1 MKYRTRRS
9 DAIGIEIA
17 PLIDIVF
24 ILLIFFVV
32 TSTFIRE
39 NALEIDLPASHSTV
53 DADVEGAIEI
63 VISADNEIRVADRLI
78 RSPSVDVLERELAV
92 LAFGHDL
99 ERIIIRADARAHHA
113 TVVLV
118 LDAASLLGLTEVSIV
133 TVEAND

>member
-1 MKYRTRRS
+1 MTSRIRRR

-39 NALEIDLPASHSTV
+39 NTLEIDLPSSHSTV
-53 DADVEGAIEI
+53 KVESEGAIEI
-63 VISADNEIRVADRLI
+63 HITANDEISVGDQLVPIATVDSLMEELTGRTSDTDSRRVVIKAD
-78 RSPSVDVLERELAV
+78 
-92 LAFGHDL
+92 
-99 ERIIIRADARAHHA
+99 ADARHE

-118 LDAASLLGLTEVSIV
+118 LDAVNLLGLTEVSIV
-133 TVEAND
+133 TVQAND

>member
-1 MKYRTRRS
+1 MKPRVRRS

-39 NALEIDLPASHSTV
+39 NALEIDLPTSHSHL
-53 DADVEGAIEI
+53 DVEANGAIEI
-63 VISADNEIRVADRLI
+63 IVSAGNEISVGDRLI
-78 RSPSVDVLERELAV
+78 PTATTDLVTAELVRLVSDVGSGRV
-92 LAFGHDL
+92 
-99 ERIIIRADARAHHA
+99 IIRADASARHE

-118 LDAASLLGLTEVSIV
+118 LDAVNLLGLTEISIV
-133 TVEAND
+133 TVQAND

>member
-1 MKYRTRRS
+1 MKSRTRRS

-39 NALEIDLPASHSTV
+39 NALEIDLPASHSSIDPDTR
-53 DADVEGAIEI
+53 DAIEI
-63 VISADNEIRVADRLI
+63 VISADNEIRVADKLI
-78 RSPSVDVLERELAV
+78 PTATVNALKTELGVIASKLDSGNV
-92 LAFGHDL
+92 
-99 ERIIIRADARAHHA
+99 IVRADAEAHHA

-118 LDAASLLGLTEVSIV
+118 LDAASLLGLTEISIV

>member
-1 MKYRTRRS
+1 MKSRVRRS

-39 NALEIDLPASHSTV
+39 NALEIDLPTSHSQL
-53 DADVEGAIEI
+53 DVETNGAIEI
-63 VISADNEIRVADRLI
+63 IVSADNEISVGDRLI
-78 RSPSVDVLERELAV
+78 PTATTDLVTAELVRLVSDVGSGRV
-92 LAFGHDL
+92 
-99 ERIIIRADARAHHA
+99 IIRADASARHE

-118 LDAASLLGLTEVSIV
+118 LDAVNLLGFTEVSIV
-133 TVEAND
+133 TVQAND

>member
-1 MKYRTRRS
+1 MKSRTRRG

-39 NALEIDLPASHSTV
+39 NALEIDLPASHSSV
-53 DADVEGAIEI
+53 GAHSRDAIEI

-78 RSPSVDVLERELAV
+78 PTASVDSLKTALIA
-92 LAFGHDL
+92 LSSDL
-99 ERIIIRADARAHHA
+99 DSRRVVVRADAAAHHA
-113 TVVLV
+113 TVVLA
-118 LDAASLLGLTEVSIV
+118 LDSARLLGLTEISIV

>member
-1 MKYRTRRS
+1 MKSRIRRS

-39 NALEIDLPASHSTV
+39 NTLEIDLPSSHSNV
-53 DADVEGAIEI
+53 DVNTNDAIEI
-63 VISADNEIRVADRLI
+63 LISADNEISIGDRLI
-78 RSPSVDVLERELAV
+78 QSATADLVTAELASLV
-92 LAFGHDL
+92 SDVGSG
-99 ERIIIRADARAHHA
+99 RVIIRADANARHQ

-118 LDAASLLGLTEVSIV
+118 LDAVNLLGLTEVGIV
-133 TVEAND
+133 TVQANG

>member
-1 MKYRTRRS
+1 MKSRTRRS

-39 NALEIDLPASHSTV
+39 NALEIDLPASHSSIDPDTR
-53 DADVEGAIEI
+53 DAIEI
-63 VISADNEIRVADRLI
+63 VISADNEIRVADKLI
-78 RSPSVDVLERELAV
+78 PTATVNALKAELEVIASKLDSGNV
-92 LAFGHDL
+92 
-99 ERIIIRADARAHHA
+99 IVRADATAHHA
-113 TVVLV
+113 TVVHV
-118 LDAASLLGLTEVSIV
+118 LDAASLLGLTEISIV

>member
-1 MKYRTRRS
+1 MKFRARRS
-9 DAIGIEIA
+9 DSIGIEIA

-39 NALEIDLPASHSTV
+39 SALEIDLPVSHSAI
-53 DADVEGAIEI
+53 DSDIKDAIEI
-63 VISADNEIRVADRLI
+63 VISADNEIRVADKLI
-78 RSPSVDVLERELAV
+78 PSTSVDALKVELAE
-92 LAFGHDL
+92 LASKLDSGNV
-99 ERIIIRADARAHHA
+99 IVRADAAAHHA
-113 TVVLV
+113 TVVLA

>member
-1 MKYRTRRS
+1 MKSPARRR
-9 DAIGIEIA
+9 DAVGIEIA

-39 NALEIDLPASHSTV
+39 NALELDLPASHSSV
-53 DADVEGAIEI
+53 DVVTEDAIEI
-63 VISADNEIRVADRLI
+63 VISADNEVRVADKWI
-78 RSPSVDVLERELAV
+78 PTASVDALKLELAA
-92 LAFGHDL
+92 LTSKLDS
-99 ERIIIRADARAHHA
+99 RNIIVRADAAAHHA
-113 TVVLV
+113 TVVLA

>member
-1 MKYRTRRS
+1 MKRRVRRN

-39 NALEIDLPASHSTV
+39 NALEIDLPTSHSQL
-53 DADVEGAIEI
+53 DVETNGAIEI
-63 VISADNEIRVADRLI
+63 IVSADNEISVGDRLI
-78 RSPSVDVLERELAV
+78 PTATTDLVTAELVRLVSDVGSGRV
-92 LAFGHDL
+92 
-99 ERIIIRADARAHHA
+99 IIRADASARLE

-118 LDAASLLGLTEVSIV
+118 LDAVNLLGFTEVSIV
-133 TVEAND
+133 TVQAND

>member
-1 MKYRTRRS
+1 MKSRERRS

-39 NALEIDLPASHSTV
+39 NALEIDLPTSHSTV
-53 DADVEGAIEI
+53 DADSKDAIEI
-63 VISADNEIRVADRLI
+63 VISADNEIRVADKLI
-78 RSPSVDVLERELAV
+78 PSASVDSIKTALVALTS
-92 LAFGHDL
+92 DL
-99 ERIIIRADARAHHA
+99 QSRRIVVRADAAAHHA
-113 TVVLV
+113 TVVLA
-118 LDAASLLGLTEVSIV
+118 LDSASLLGLTEVSIV

>member
-1 MKYRTRRS
+1 MKPRVRRS

-39 NALEIDLPASHSTV
+39 NALEIDLPTSHSQL
-53 DADVEGAIEI
+53 DVETNDAIEI
-63 VISADNEIRVADRLI
+63 IVAADNEISVGDRLI
-78 RSPSVDVLERELAV
+78 PTATTDLVTAELARLV
-92 LAFGHDL
+92 SDVGSG
-99 ERIIIRADARAHHA
+99 RVIVRADASARHE

-118 LDAASLLGLTEVSIV
+118 LDAVNLLGLTEVSIV
-133 TVEAND
+133 TVQAND